1 MGDFNAPDIN
11 WSSMCCNSHYSTSL
25 CDFVFDYNLSQVIQ
39 IPTYTGG
46 NILDIVLTKAVF
58 NVIVASFSPLRSD
71 HFAVTFRL
79 SYVPVTS
86 SSSAKSLFD
95 YSKADWTGLLEY
107 LLNYDFDLLFHDDDN
122 DIVWESFKDLF
133 LSSLHMYVPVVVS
146 RSAANYT
153 PWFNGPLN
161 HKLKCLRTLK
171 RRYAANP
178 TLCCNRGC
186 LKRNWHL
193 LSVIGSLKAHM
204 R

>member
-1 MGDFNAPDIN
+1 MRQISTGP
-11 WSSMCCNSHYSTSL
+11 HYVVILITSL
-25 CDFVFDYNLSQVIQ
+25 CHFVFDYNLSQVIQ
-39 IPTYTGG
+39 IPTHTGG
-46 NILDIVLTKAVF
+46 NILDIVLTNTPEAVF
-58 NVIVASFSPLRSD
+58 NVNVAPFSPLRSD

-79 SYVPVTS
+79 SYYVPVTS

-153 PWFNGPLN
+153 PWFNGLSIIILN
-161 HKLKCLRTLK
+161 AYGISRGVMRLTPP
-171 RRYAANP
+171 YAA
-178 TLCCNRGC
+178 TE
-186 LKRNWHL
+186 
-193 LSVIGSLKAHM
+193 VA
-204 R
+204 

>member
-1 MGDFNAPDIN
+1 MLLWPPFLLSALITLL
-11 WSSMCCNSHYSTSL
+11 SH
-25 CDFVFDYNLSQVIQ
+25 FVC
-39 IPTYTGG
+39 
-46 NILDIVLTKAVF
+46 
-58 NVIVASFSPLRSD
+58 
-71 HFAVTFRL
+71 H
-79 SYVPVTS
+79 VPVTS
-86 SSSAKSLFD
+86 FSSAKSLFD
-95 YSKADWTGLLEY
+95 YSKADWTGLPEY
-107 LLNYDFDLLFHDDDN
+107 LLNYDFDLPFHDDDN

-146 RSAANYT
+146 CSAANYT

-171 RRYAANP
+171 RRYVTNP
-178 TLCCNRGC
+178 TLCCNRCC